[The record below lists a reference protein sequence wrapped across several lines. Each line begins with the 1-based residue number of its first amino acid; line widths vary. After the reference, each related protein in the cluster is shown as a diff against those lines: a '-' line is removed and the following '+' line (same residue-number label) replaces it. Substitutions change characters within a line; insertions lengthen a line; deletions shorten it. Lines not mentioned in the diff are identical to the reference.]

1 MSDIELSWIDLA
13 LLAPVIL
20 PWLALPA
27 AVLGGYFYYRRR
39 RNLYASLGAAALAG
53 FVVPWAGLLGAQ
65 GIDRARAGIAGL
77 GGAGRGALLLGAA
90 VAVVALVL
98 LGVSRAGARRRA
110 GS

>member
-1 MSDIELSWIDLA
+1 MSDIELSWFDVA

-27 AVLGGYFYYRRR
+27 AVLGGYIYYRRV
-39 RNLYASLGAAALAG
+39 RNLYASLGAAALSG
-53 FVVPWAGLLGAQ
+53 FVVPWACLLAAHGV
-65 GIDRARAGIAGL
+65 DRARAALARL

-90 VAVVALVL
+90 VVIVALVL
-98 LGVSRAGARRRA
+98 LGVSRAGSRRRA